1 MLQSMRFLAGIS
13 CVPMLCLAL
22 TPSFASA
29 QDKADEAVPLKK
41 LVLFNSGVGYFE
53 HSGNVEGDASVD
65 LKFNVDDVNDLL
77 KSMVTQ
83 DLGGGRISTV
93 TYGSRDPITRTLK
106 TFAIDLTTSPTIAEL
121 LIQIRGEKVEVESP
135 NKVTGTI
142 LGVEKRKRKVDD
154 EVIEYDVLNLVTATG
169 LKSVSLEQVSS
180 IKLLNEKLDAE
191 LRQALLILATGNS
204 TDKKTVSLKFLGEGK
219 RPVRIGYI
227 QETPVWK
234 TSYRLVL
241 SDEGQPQLQGWAIV
255 ENQTE
260 SDWSNVNLKL
270 VSGRPISFRMDLYQ
284 PLYVGRPMV
293 VPELFASLQSRLYD
307 QDLASHDNEFQ
318 ALAEKSKA
326 KESRKK
332 LMANADFAR
341 RAPGKSRAP
350 AAYAA
355 DRKRAMSDDM
365 DIMASVKSAA
375 SAADVGE
382 LFQYEIEQPV
392 TLARQE
398 SAMLPIVNAEV
409 KGEKVSVHP
418 FLAY

>member
-93 TYGSRDPITRTLK
+93 IYGSRDTITRTLK
-106 TFAIDLTTSPTIAEL
+106 TFSIDLTTSPTIDEL
-121 LIQIRGEKVEVESP
+121 LVQIRGEKVEVESP

-142 LGVEKRKRKVDD
+142 LGVERRKRKVDD
-154 EVIEYDVLNLVTATG
+154 DVVEYDVLNLVTATG

-234 TSYRLVL
+234 TSYRHVL

-260 SDWSNVNLKL
+260 SDWSNVN
-270 VSGRPISFRMDLYQ
+270 SFPGDRFCSAWICISLCTSADQRLCPNCLPRCSLACTTRTWPPTTRNSKRWTRSVRRRM
-284 PLYVGRPMV
+284 
-293 VPELFASLQSRLYD
+293 PERVYWPTL
-307 QDLASHDNEFQ
+307 
-318 ALAEKSKA
+318 
-326 KESRKK
+326 
-332 LMANADFAR
+332 
-341 RAPGKSRAP
+341 
-350 AAYAA
+350 
-355 DRKRAMSDDM
+355 
-365 DIMASVKSAA
+365 
-375 SAADVGE
+375 
-382 LFQYEIEQPV
+382 
-392 TLARQE
+392 LARD
-398 SAMLPIVNAEV
+398 
-409 KGEKVSVHP
+409 GH
-418 FLAY
+418 LANHAPQRGSMQIANEL

>member
-1 MLQSMRFLAGIS
+1 
-13 CVPMLCLAL
+13 
-22 TPSFASA
+22 
-29 QDKADEAVPLKK
+29 
-41 LVLFNSGVGYFE
+41 
-53 HSGNVEGDASVD
+53 
-65 LKFNVDDVNDLL
+65 
-77 KSMVTQ
+77 VTQ

-106 TFAIDLTTSPTIAEL
+106 TFSIDLTTSPTIAQL
-121 LIQIRGEKVEVESP
+121 LGQIRGEKVEVESP

-142 LGVEKRKRKVDD
+142 LGVERRKRKVDD
-154 EVIEYDVLNLVTATG
+154 DVVEYDVLNLVTDTG

-204 TDKKTVSLKFLGEGK
+204 TDKKTVTLKFLGQKK

-227 QETPVWK
+227 QETPVWN
-234 TSYRLVL
+234 TTYRLVL
-241 SDEGQPQLQGWAIV
+241 DDEGQSQLQGWAIV

-284 PLYVGRPMV
+284 PLYVGRPLV

-307 QDLASHDNEFQ
+307 QDLASSDKEFL
-318 ALAEKSKA
+318 ALAEKDEAKTASKKA
-326 KESRKK
+326 
-332 LMANADFAR
+332 LANYELAR
-341 RAPGKSRAP
+341 RASGKRRAP

-355 DRKRAMSDDM
+355 DRKNAMADDM

-392 TLARQE
+392 TLAR
-398 SAMLPIVNAEV
+398 
-409 KGEKVSVHP
+409 
-418 FLAY
+418 